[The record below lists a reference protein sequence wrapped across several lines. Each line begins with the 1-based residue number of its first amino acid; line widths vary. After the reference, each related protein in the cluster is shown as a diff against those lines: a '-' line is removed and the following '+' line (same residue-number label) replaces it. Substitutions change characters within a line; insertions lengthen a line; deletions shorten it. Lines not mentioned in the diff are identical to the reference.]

1 MNGRKGVH
9 GRGLERAELPLGGAA
24 SRRVGTTTGAA
35 SVCKFAVATEAV
47 GLVVV
52 TATVG
57 YGPLLEVSRSRLSS
71 SLSACRRGA
80 KRTVIGEMVGTTAIC
95 TWPTSRLT

>member
-9 GRGLERAELPLGGAA
+9 GRGLERPELPEWSSFTGI
-24 SRRVGTTTGAA
+24 TTGAA
-35 SVCKFAVATEAV
+35 SVCKLAVATEAV

-57 YGPLLEVSRSRLSS
+57 YGTLLKSRLSS
-71 SLSACRRGA
+71 SVSACRRRA
-80 KRTVIGEMVGTTAIC
+80 KRTIIGEMVGTTTLCA
-95 TWPTSRLT
+95 WPTSRLT